1 MRVLVVGVDLFIGC
15 HVDSQL
21 LRTDIEEVIVF
32 DNFSRGNLSNL
43 RESLE
48 SLSLFKFLRYKETQ
62 KLLEKHKFGSYNKR
76 LLV

>member
-1 MRVLVVGVDLFIGC
+1 VLVVGVDLFIGC

-48 SLSLFKFLRYKETQ
+48 SPSLFKFLRYK
-62 KLLEKHKFGSYNKR
+62 
-76 LLV
+76 